1 MGEVGTRNSFEC
13 HQILVGVYMRPE
25 MMPLCQLYSLS
36 NYHIWSTDYACHSQ
50 SYASGMLLL
59 IGKLF

>member
-1 MGEVGTRNSFEC
+1 MSPDPCGC
-13 HQILVGVYMRPE
+13 VYETIE

-36 NYHIWSTDYACHSQ
+36 NYHIWSTDYARHSQ